1 MEFLGEFELKVP
13 EEASADQQTR
23 EPTRDSTGA
32 TRGGRRDQ

>member
-1 MEFLGEFELKVP
+1 MKFLVEFELKVP

-23 EPTRDSTGA
+23 EPTGA